1 MNFEFSCSNHR
12 FHERMLDDQD
22 DAHSIHSVGVVE
34 NPLYADHEEYDLPK
48 AKEVSLCLFHGKK

>member
-1 MNFEFSCSNHR
+1 
-12 FHERMLDDQD
+12 MLDDQD